1 MARKPMKRGTK
12 FGFIAL
18 AMAVLTFMAW
28 FRQARLV
35 DLPEDRTLWVL
46 AFLAAVGM
54 GIFALVR
61 GTRWYGA
68 IPALLAIVIGTFLPF
83 TIYVSAQQAGTEA
96 IQVGDTLPA
105 FRQLDEHGEMFDSEE
120 LHGHLVLIKF
130 FRAHW

>member
-1 MARKPMKRGTK
+1 MKRGTK

-35 DLPEDRTLWVL
+35 ELPEDRTLWVL
-46 AFLAAVGM
+46 AFLAASGM
-54 GIFALVR
+54 GVFALVR

-68 IPALLAIVIGTFLPF
+68 IPALLAIVIGTFIPF
-83 TIYVSAQQAGTEA
+83 TIFISAQQAGTGA